1 MSWIK
6 MAYKFTSV
14 SLSAFLMCWAMN
26 STPFNAL
33 DTLTFEEPPGAMSG
47 WSNDSFFVA
56 FLSNSK
62 EFSVVAEKRSK
73 QLDTFKFSIW
83 ILEK

>member
-1 MSWIK
+1 MAVMIK
-6 MAYKFTSV
+6 NGIQITSV

-62 EFSVVAEKRSK
+62 EFSVVAEKRST
-73 QLDTFKFSIW
+73 QLDAI
-83 ILEK
+83 